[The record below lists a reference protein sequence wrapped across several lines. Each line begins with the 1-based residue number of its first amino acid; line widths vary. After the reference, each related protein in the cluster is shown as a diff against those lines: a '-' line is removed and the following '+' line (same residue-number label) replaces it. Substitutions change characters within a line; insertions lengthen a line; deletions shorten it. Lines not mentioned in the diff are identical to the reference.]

1 MLLCKDCKHIELA
14 GPFVTTDDP
23 YFLAKCGHEDTTTK
37 STDPVT
43 GERSTRKLCAKD
55 ARVIGLAC
63 GLDAKL
69 FEPSE
74 AP

>member
-23 YFLAKCGHEDTTTK
+23 YFLAKCGHEDTMTRT
-37 STDPVT
+37 TDPVT
-43 GERSTRKLCAKD
+43 GNQCTRQLIAKD
-55 ARVIGLAC
+55 ARLIGLAC

-69 FEPSE
+69 FEQQ
-74 AP
+74 